1 MTSTCPGSLMDHLGY
16 DERWAAAFDQALDVR
31 LSGLSP
37 QPARI
42 VRTDRG
48 ACELLGQDGSLR
60 ASWGADIVAA
70 VARDPVA
77 VPSTGDWAV
86 ALLWPDG
93 RRTVEAVLPRRTVL
107 VRAQV
112 NGSSNVQVLAAN
124 AEVVAVVEGLV
135 PDPDLGRIERLLA
148 LAEHSGAAP
157 RLVLT
162 KADLIVDGAAL
173 AREVVAGVGSSCPVD
188 VTTAPDAAGLSGL
201 RARLVAG
208 DTIALV
214 GASGVGKST
223 LVNALVGEAAM
234 ATRSL
239 GTAHK
244 GRHTTVTRELH
255 LVAGGG
261 CLIDTPGLRSV
272 GLVAADGLDG
282 VFADIDALALAC
294 RFTDCGHGAEPGC
307 AVRDAIENGELA
319 PRRLRNW
326 DALQREARWQAAR
339 TDARLRR
346 EQQRVWKQRSRASRQ
361 RRGRA

>member
-1 MTSTCPGSLMDHLGY
+1 MTSTCPRSLMDHLGY
-16 DERWAAAFDQALDVR
+16 DERWAAAFDRALVVR
-31 LSGLSP
+31 LSGLAP

-42 VRTDRG
+42 TRTDRG
-48 ACELLGQDGSLR
+48 ACELLGPDGSLR
-60 ASWGADIVAA
+60 ASWGADILAA
-70 VARDPVA
+70 VARDPLA

-86 ALLWPDG
+86 AQLWSDG
-93 RRTVEAVLPRRTVL
+93 RRTVEALLPRRTVL

-112 NGSSNVQVLAAN
+112 NGSSTAQVLAAN

-148 LAEHSGAAP
+148 LAGHSGAAT

-173 AREVVAGVGSSCPVD
+173 AREVAADVGATCPVD
-188 VTTAPDAAGLSGL
+188 LTTAPEAGGLAGL
-201 RARLVAG
+201 RARLAAG

-223 LVNALVGEAAM
+223 LVNALVGGSAM

-239 GTAHK
+239 GAGHK

-261 CLIDTPGLRSV
+261 CLIDTPGLRGV
-272 GLVAADGLDG
+272 GLVSEGGLDG
-282 VFADIDALALAC
+282 VFTDIDALALRC

-307 AVRDAIENGELA
+307 AVRDAIENGELSQ
-319 PRRLRNW
+319 RRLRNW
-326 DALQREARWQAAR
+326 DALRREARWQAAR
-339 TDARLRR
+339 ADVRLRR
-346 EQQRVWKQRSRASRQ
+346 EQQQVWKQRSRASRQ
-361 RRGRA
+361 RRGRP